1 MEANLQQN
9 RDTLSEEGYLPGT
22 LLHLIKSITGWW
34 VEMGLLAADLVLY
47 LEIPPE
53 RAAER
58 GGYGAERYEQLD
70 ASWKSQKKLYEKH
83 HNTAD
88 GRIRIWLGIR
98 QIMNSTD
105 YLLTETRDTAK
116 ELKTGIHIEVCY
128 ARLHPRAVNC
138 QKNLVP
144 RRRSSEH

>member
-1 MEANLQQN
+1 MEQN

-22 LLHLIKSITGWW
+22 LLHLIKSIT
-34 VEMGLLAADLVLY
+34 EMGLLAADLVLY

-53 RAAER
+53 GSYEARRDFDFDLDLQRAAER
-58 GGYGAERYEQLD
+58 GGYGGERYEQLD

-128 ARLHPRAVNC
+128 ARLHPRALRPE
-138 QKNLVP
+138 KKIK
-144 RRRSSEH
+144 

>member
-1 MEANLQQN
+1 
-9 RDTLSEEGYLPGT
+9 
-22 LLHLIKSITGWW
+22 
-34 VEMGLLAADLVLY
+34 MGLLAADLVLY

-53 RAAER
+53 KAAER
-58 GGYGAERYEQLD
+58 EGYGGERYEQLD

-105 YLLTETRDTAK
+105 CLLTETRDTAK
-116 ELKTGIHIEVCY
+116 ELKTGIHIARCY

-138 QKNLVP
+138 RTKNFRP
-144 RRRSSEH
+144 KKKIK